1 MIMLD
6 GDIYKG
12 EWKNGERHGQGI
24 CFEKKINSYYQGQW
38 KEGKKTGAGIFK
50 SSDKEFYQG

>member
-1 MIMLD
+1 MLD

-38 KEGKKTGAGIFK
+38 KEGKKTGVGIFK